1 VEKEVIVEKVV
12 TREVEVREIT
22 TTRAPGCGGTCAG
35 CVELLSPPRSSA
47 PLTPPCRQV
56 PVEIKVPVPVEKII
70 ERTVVQ
76 EVEVIREVPVPVEKI
91 VERVVTKEVRSC
103 QSCELSCP
111 DGIVYYCRTYYK
123 AVRGR

>member
-1 VEKEVIVEKVV
+1 M
-12 TREVEVREIT
+12 
-22 TTRAPGCGGTCAG
+22 
-35 CVELLSPPRSSA
+35 
-47 PLTPPCRQV
+47 
-56 PVEIKVPVPVEKII
+56 PVEIKVPVPVEKIV

-103 QSCELSCP
+103 QSCELPCP
-111 DGIVYYCRTYYK
+111 DVVVVYYCRTYHK